1 MDAGAKRG
9 VVALLIAVTVLVGGC
24 AKSAPSV
31 VYASVAPPRAYH
43 LHLPGIGGYRRIDK
57 NMLIGLEE
65 GGLNADVQEYD
76 WTMGNPGLA
85 SLLGVQRHT
94 VESARVAKL
103 ITNAVAAH
111 HGAARDD
118 ELSQRR
124 GGDRGVGVEQCP
136 DNVQIDDLL
145 MLSPALSPDYDLSK
159 ALKHIRGHLYVI
171 YSDYDVA
178 VLGVGTS
185 LFGTMDGEKV
195 EAAGKVGFTRPAGA
209 DAAEYAKLEQVPFDS
224 DWIRLGNIGDHIGSM
239 SRPFARTI
247 LAPLLLRNELV
258 KLPPLATTRTA
269 VAAAATQPVR

>member
-1 MDAGAKRG
+1 MLLRGLRFRRGRPRVDAGAKLG
-9 VVALLIAVTVLVGGC
+9 VVALLIGVMVLVGGC
-24 AKSAPSV
+24 TKSAPSV

-57 NMLIGLEE
+57 NMLMGLEE

-76 WTMGNPGLA
+76 WTIGNPGLA

-103 ITNAVAAH
+103 ISNAVASH
-111 HGAARDD
+111 HGARVTM
-118 ELSQRR
+118 SCHS
-124 GGDRGVGVEQCP
+124 GGAAIAVWALEQCA

-178 VLGVGTS
+178 V
-185 LFGTMDGEKV
+185 
-195 EAAGKVGFTRPAGA
+195 
-209 DAAEYAKLEQVPFDS
+209 
-224 DWIRLGNIGDHIGSM
+224 
-239 SRPFARTI
+239 
-247 LAPLLLRNELV
+247 
-258 KLPPLATTRTA
+258 
-269 VAAAATQPVR
+269 